1 MTNVS
6 DDQLKSLIKNA
17 KTVAIVGASNKPER
31 ASNGIMKFLM
41 KNGYTCIPV
50 NPIEKEVLGIP
61 TVDCVE
67 ELDFEPDI
75 VDIFRQSAFA
85 AEVVREAAGKNAK
98 LIWLQEGVESEEAK
112 KIAAYA
118 NIPYVE
124 DECIFK
130 EYLRLGLAGE
140 QH

>member
-1 MTNVS
+1 MTNLT
-6 DDQLKSLIKNA
+6 DEQLKELISNA

-41 KNGYTCIPV
+41 KNGYKCVPV

-130 EYLRLGLAGE
+130 EYLRLGLAGK
-140 QH
+140 